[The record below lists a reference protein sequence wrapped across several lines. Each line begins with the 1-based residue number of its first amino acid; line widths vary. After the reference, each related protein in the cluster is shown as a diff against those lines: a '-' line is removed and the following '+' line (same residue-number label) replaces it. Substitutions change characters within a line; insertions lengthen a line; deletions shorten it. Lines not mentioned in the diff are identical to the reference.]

1 MIRKNIKTNQVE
13 TLAKR
18 FAETNQVESGQGE
31 EIRGEWEEIRGEEKG
46 FRSLKCLG
54 KDFDRGSKKKGFDF
68 GWVWVTRF
76 WRGIETL
83 GREREGIKW

>member
-31 EIRGEWEEIRGEEKG
+31 EIRGEGEEIRG
-46 FRSLKCLG
+46 
-54 KDFDRGSKKKGFDF
+54 
-68 GWVWVTRF
+68 
-76 WRGIETL
+76 
-83 GREREGIKW
+83 

>member
-1 MIRKNIKTNQVE
+1 MIRKNIKTNKVE

-31 EIRGEWEEIRGEEKG
+31 EIRGEWEEIRGEEKW

-54 KDFDRGSKKKGFDF
+54 KDFDRGSKKNKGFDF
-68 GWVWVTRF
+68 GWVWVMRF
-76 WRGIETL
+76 WRGI
-83 GREREGIKW
+83 RR

>member
-31 EIRGEWEEIRGEEKG
+31 EIRGEEKG

-54 KDFDRGSKKKGFDF
+54 KDFDRGSKRKKGFDF
-68 GWVWVTRF
+68 G
-76 WRGIETL
+76 
-83 GREREGIKW
+83 